1 MRSTTLPLLVSC
13 ALVLS
18 GCQALAST
26 PPPPTPADFA
36 GIVGSLGARGI
47 GVEDVRTGD
56 SGCADPD
63 LTGPGVSLSA
73 RCLDQATSVPIHLYM
88 FRNTASYARLRA
100 AVDACARSYV
110 TDAATYE
117 SLDAV
122 PFVLAGQGPWPAGFR
137 AALQAALTEAAGV
150 PK

>member
-1 MRSTTLPLLVSC
+1 MRPSALAFLVSC

-18 GCQALAST
+18 GCQALAAT

-56 SGCADPD
+56 SGCSDPD

-73 RCLDQATSVPIHLYM
+73 RGLDQPTSVPLHLYM
-88 FRNTASYARLRA
+88 FRNTASYEKLRA
-100 AVDACARSYV
+100 AVDACARAYV

-122 PFVLAGQGPWPAGFR
+122 PFVLAGQGPWPTEFR
-137 AALQAALTEAAGV
+137 SALQAAITEAAGE